1 MSDTKNASEHGAPMT
16 QAEKDAFVKSTRRF
30 DLRRILGG
38 LFVLY
43 GVICLIVGL
52 VDPVADT
59 AKTGGIAI
67 NLWTGIGMLV
77 AGILFFVWDRFAP
90 VPAEDILGNVE
101 NEDRIKAAGEGTDL
115 A

>member
-1 MSDTKNASEHGAPMT
+1 MT
-16 QAEKDAFVKSTRRF
+16 DAEKAAFVKSTRRF

-43 GVICLIVGL
+43 GIIVTIVGL
-52 VDPVADT
+52 ADPAADT
-59 AKTGGIAI
+59 AKTGGIPI
-67 NLWTGIGMLV
+67 NLWTGIGMLI

-101 NEDRIKAAGEGTDL
+101 NEAQVKAAGEGHDL

>member
-1 MSDTKNASEHGAPMT
+1 MSENTSTPMT
-16 QAEKDAFVKSTRRF
+16 DAEKAAFVKSTRRF

-38 LFVLY
+38 LFLLY
-43 GVICLIVGL
+43 GIICTIVGL
-52 VDPVADT
+52 VDPKGDV

-67 NLWTGIGMLV
+67 NIWTGIGMLV

-101 NEDRIKAAGEGTDL
+101 NEERVKAAGEGREL